1 MADQEQVVQINIKDL
16 EEVVSKAVEAGLEK
30 HKTDFYIEPE
40 NHYKAHER
48 LDNFFKLLD
57 EAGVTVRRVLIG
69 ACALFLVGCM
79 AAGFIT
85 KLWGKVPGNQ

>member
-1 MADQEQVVQINIKDL
+1 MGDKEGIVQINIKDL
-16 EEVVSKAVEAGLEK
+16 EDVVLKAIDAGLEK

-57 EAGVTVRRVLIG
+57 
-69 ACALFLVGCM
+69 
-79 AAGFIT
+79 
-85 KLWGKVPGNQ
+85 